1 MQVAKYT
8 STESRTVERNK
19 MSKPTKLVVNCET
32 GLSETIELTDEEI
45 NQRTLD
51 AKKVQ
56 AEIEARQAEQK
67 LKEET
72 KMSAL
77 SKLTSLGLTE
87 DEAKALIG

>member
-1 MQVAKYT
+1 
-8 STESRTVERNK
+8 